1 MLFKNMQ
8 EEKGKNTEE
17 LLESLNVLLEKMPG
31 LVKKAEDLQLSRREL
46 EKAKAESMRVSAS
59 AAGKPAAAEKSAAPV
74 PPPPPVKKQNAESR
88 KDTVY
93 RHSPETIPPENRRR
107 VVFLYSAE
115 NLKLM
120 EKLLKE
126 IDAVAL
132 ASKEHPFF
140 VNRAAVRKADSN
152 GAVQIAGK
160 GLPSDISGLVYMGR
174 LSEETEQSLSNIC
187 RSGEIAFLHLD
198 EITYSRDSILNFLIE
213 IIAIEKVLL

>member
-1 MLFKNMQ
+1 MP

-46 EKAKAESMRVSAS
+46 EKAKAETMRSA
-59 AAGKPAAAEKSAAPV
+59 GNKVQQTEPAEKSGTPV
-74 PPPPPVKKQNAESR
+74 PPPPPVQRQNAESR
-88 KDTVY
+88 KDPVY

-115 NLKLM
+115 NSKLM

-126 IDAVAL
+126 IDSVAL

-140 VNRAAVRKADSN
+140 VNRAAVRKTDGN

-160 GLPSDISGLVYMGR
+160 GLPSDISGLVYLGR
-174 LSEETEQSLSNIC
+174 LSEETEQSLSGIC

-198 EITYSRDSILNFLIE
+198 EITYSRDYILDFLIE